1 MPSCA
6 ARFMAHDCK
15 QSDQKNVNISQ
26 IKFISLDAFDNGDF
40 QATRDDKFE
49 AIYVTRM
56 VSAVIFKLKRFS
68 CSDRK

>member
-1 MPSCA
+1 
-6 ARFMAHDCK
+6 MAHDCE
-15 QSDQKNVNISQ
+15 QSDQKVNNFL

-56 VSAVIFKLKRFS
+56 VSAVSFKLKRFS
-68 CSDRK
+68 FSIRK